1 MTTLEIILTT
11 LLILTVIGLGFL
23 YYVICSLGTAL
34 CVILSPFA
42 AFFDQKPQKK
52 I

>member
-11 LLILTVIGLGFL
+11 LLVLTVIGLGL
-23 YYVICSLGTAL
+23 LCHMICTIGTAL

-42 AFFDQKPQKK
+42 AFFDEKPQKK